1 MKFGIVSA
9 FVSAALA
16 ASLVSQARA
25 ETVQTPANVFSG
37 HPFLYVE
44 GESASAFNAP
54 VDGMT
59 WKIATKGGPDMST
72 NPAPGTPVPI
82 VPLTSNVS
90 GSAIYA
96 TTNDFSTAHSRTA
109 IYQLKFITA
118 GTYQF
123 YLRQSLYD

>member
-25 ETVQTPANVFSG
+25 ETVQTPANVFAG

-72 NPAPGTPVPI
+72 NTGPTVPI

-123 YLRQSLYD
+123 YLRQSLY